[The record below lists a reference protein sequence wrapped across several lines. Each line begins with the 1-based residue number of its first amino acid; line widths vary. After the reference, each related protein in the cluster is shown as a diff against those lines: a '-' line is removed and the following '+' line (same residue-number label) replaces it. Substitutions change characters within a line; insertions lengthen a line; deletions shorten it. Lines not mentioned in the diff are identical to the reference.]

1 MNQDPARLQRALQ
14 LFDAALEHAEA
25 TRDAWLTDACA
36 GDAGLLAQV
45 RAMLAADAG
54 DENDPIT
61 PRLAALRE
69 DASGAAELPTG
80 TRVGP
85 WEVRG
90 VLGRGGMG
98 AVYRVARID
107 GAYDREAALK
117 RIRVGLDSTLA
128 RQRFLRERQI
138 LARLQ
143 HPHIAGLLDGGVD
156 GQDAPYFVMPRVQ
169 GERIDRWCDAR
180 KLDIR
185 SRVGLLLQVLDAVAF
200 AHRQLVVHR
209 DLKPSNI
216 VVDADGHAFLLDF
229 GIAKLMEEDGAG
241 HTRTSE
247 RAFTPDY
254 ASPEQLHG
262 EPVSTATDL
271 YQLGVLLY
279 ALLAQAHPYGLTGET
294 PLRTRLSRMDGDP
307 QPLWSAALQS
317 SVEDAAKRASTPP
330 ALAKQLRGDLSAIAA
345 RCLVGDPV
353 QRYGSVDALQGDL
366 QAWLEGR
373 PVSARAPTARYRMG
387 RFIRRNSLAVGAAA
401 SVVVALCTGLGVSLW
416 QAREAR
422 LQAQRADVVN
432 GYLAD
437 VFRSI
442 DPDEG
447 LGPGT
452 TARQLIDL
460 GVARLDRGELRGQ
473 PAAEGKL
480 RLTLADSYIALGEYP
495 KADVE
500 IARALA
506 LLPASAVDDVAQ
518 AHLRRGELRL
528 ASEDLDGMQ
537 RALQEGDAWLRAH
550 ATSLAEPEVFAAQF
564 QASRAKLL
572 AHREDYDDAVKL
584 ARLAWQRMRKAR
596 GDDDRRTRA
605 LLVEYAD
612 IVGGNGDFETAAA
625 LSKTVADAI
634 RRARPINEFAL
645 ATALHNQA
653 VFLGRAGKMAPA
665 IATEEQALAIRR
677 RILPADHPYVAL
689 SLGELAPMLEA
700 TDRIGEALPLHAEA
714 VAIMRRQP
722 PGNEYDLGLR
732 VNNWGIGCYNVGDT
746 ACAMDKF
753 REAIGIWA
761 KALPADHSSLLTAR
775 SNLAS
780 LYSRSGALPLG
791 EAQLRQVVAA
801 LEASNATK
809 PSADS
814 VNALSNARGELTTN
828 LLHQGRADE
837 ALALA
842 RQRWRAL
849 QASRNPGETAANAL
863 STLALAELAN
873 DLPKPALAHA
883 REALQRDHA
892 DVPGS
897 RREAF
902 ALMTV
907 ARAQLASGDAVA
919 AAGEARKA
927 IAMFTAA
934 LSADHLNTGL
944 ARGVLARALLAS
956 GQRAEARKELDD
968 AIHIIA
974 AKNAWLPELAE
985 LRRLHKGDVTAR

>member
-1 MNQDPARLQRALQ
+1 MSGDPARLQRALQ
-14 LFDAALEHAEA
+14 LFDDALDQPDAG
-25 TRDAWLTDACA
+25 RDAWLAEACD

-45 RAMLAADAG
+45 RSMLAADATA
-54 DENDPIT
+54 DPDPIS
-61 PRLAALRE
+61 PKLASLRE
-69 DASGAAELPTG
+69 DAVDPAELPTG

-85 WEVRG
+85 WEIRG

-98 AVYRVARID
+98 AVYRVARVD
-107 GAYDREAALK
+107 GAYQREAALK
-117 RIRVGLDSTLA
+117 RIRIGLDSALA

-156 GQDAPYFVMPRVQ
+156 EHDAPYFVMPQVR
-169 GERIDRWCDAR
+169 GERIDHWCDAR
-180 KLDIR
+180 QLDVR
-185 SRVGLLLQVLDAVAF
+185 GRVRLLLQVLDAVAF

-216 VVDADGHAFLLDF
+216 LVDGEGHAVLLDF

-241 HTRTSE
+241 ETRTGE
-247 RAFTPDY
+247 RAFTPEY

-279 ALLAQAHPYGLTGET
+279 ALLAQVHPYGLTGET
-294 PLRTRLSRMDGDP
+294 PLRARLARMDGDP
-307 QPLWSAALQS
+307 QPLHDAALHS
-317 SVEDAAKRASTPP
+317 MPADAARRGSTPI
-330 ALAKQLRGDLSAIAA
+330 ALAKQLRGDLSAIAQ
-345 RCLVGDPV
+345 RCLAADPV
-353 QRYGSVDALQGDL
+353 QRYGSVDALRADL
-366 QAWLEGR
+366 LAWLDGK
-373 PVSARAPTARYRMG
+373 PVSARAPTARYRLG
-387 RFIRRNSLAVGAAA
+387 RFIRRNTLAVGAGVA
-401 SVVVALCTGLGVSLW
+401 VVVALCAGLGVSLW

-432 GYLAD
+432 NYLVD
-437 VFRSI
+437 VFGSI

-447 LGPGT
+447 IGPDA
-452 TARQLIDL
+452 TARQLIDQ
-460 GVARLDRGELRGQ
+460 GVARLDRGELKEQ

-495 KADVE
+495 KADAE

-518 AHLRRGELRL
+518 AHLRKGELRL

-537 RALQEGDAWLRAH
+537 RALDASNAWMRVH
-550 ATSLAEPEVFAAQF
+550 APALAEPDIVAAQF

-572 AHREDYDDAVKL
+572 AHREDYAPAVKL
-584 ARLAWQRMRKAR
+584 ARAAWQWMRKTR
-596 GDDDRRTRA
+596 GDDDKRTRS

-612 IVGGNGDFETAAA
+612 ILGGSGDFATAAA
-625 LSKTVADAI
+625 LSKTVADGI
-634 RRARPINEFAL
+634 RRAAPLNEFAL

-653 VFLGRAGKMAPA
+653 VFLGRAGKMEPA

-677 RILPADHPYVAL
+677 RILPANHPYIAL

-722 PGNEYDLGLR
+722 PGSEYDLGLR
-732 VNNWGIGCYNVGDT
+732 INNWGIGCYNVGDM
-746 ACAMDKF
+746 ACAMEKF

-761 KALPADHSSLLTAR
+761 KALRADHSSLLTAR

-780 LYSRSGALPLG
+780 LYSRGGELQEG
-791 EAQLRQVVAA
+791 EAQFRQVVAA
-801 LEASNATK
+801 LEASNAGK

-828 LLHQGRADE
+828 LLNQGRVDE

-842 RQRWRAL
+842 RRRWREL
-849 QASRNPGETAANAL
+849 QATRNPGETAANAL
-863 STLALAELAN
+863 ATLALAELAN
-873 DLPKPALAHA
+873 GLAQPALAHA
-883 REALQRDHA
+883 RSAA
-892 DVPGS
+892 DKAHVESPDS
-897 RREAF
+897 RREGF
-902 ALMTV
+902 ALMTL
-907 ARAQLASGDAVA
+907 ARAQLASGDAA
-919 AAGEARKA
+919 AARVQARKA

-934 LSADHLNTGL
+934 LGADHLNTGL
-944 ARGVLARALLAS
+944 ARGVLGRALLAS
-956 GQRAEARKELDD
+956 GQRVQARRELDA
-968 AIHIIA
+968 AIAILSEKA
-974 AKNAWLPELAE
+974 AWLPELAE
-985 LRRLHKGDVTAR
+985 LQRLR